1 MKTQSNEELNSV
13 LFPHTNMLI
22 ESRKNTLTWEHA
34 FLVHNAPK
42 LFVCENMHITVIST
56 LESRTEK
63 DGYSKMENPRPQFL
77 KAILR

>member
-42 LFVCENMHITVIST
+42 LFLCENMHITVIST

-63 DGYSKMENPRPQFL
+63 GKTESPRPQFL